1 MTRFQRRW
9 AGRLLTFGLLCM
21 ATGLLALPFF
31 WMVATSLKP
40 LSEVTVYPPTW
51 WPSEIRWSNYAEAWN
66 AAPFGRFYVNSLVA
80 GIGATALQVLL
91 AFPMAYAF
99 ARIPFPGKGV
109 LFMAI
114 LATMMI
120 PEEMKLVPNYL
131 LLRWLGWID
140 SYAALIL
147 PPAAHAFPVFVLY
160 QQFRL
165 LPQDL
170 FDAAT
175 VDGAG
180 HLRVLWQIAAPLSRP
195 MVAAVTLIAFL
206 GRWNDYLWPLIVT
219 NTTTMRTL
227 PIGLAYLKASQE
239 EGNRWDLLM
248 AAAVFIIVPVL
259 LLYVVA
265 QRHFVEGIVR
275 GALKG

>member
-170 FDAAT
+170 FDAAA